1 MRLDEF
7 VDGLERDE
15 AAERRRLAEEKSYEI
30 TEYIDRVADRFED
43 AIQDDTMVGSTSP
56 SVFVGTSNYPAVS
69 TGILSPVGDED
80 RAGDYVTDD
89 SWYRQGYSID
99 DVFQRRTG
107 LMNSQ
112 QRVDVDAP
120 GRRAGQTTPAVADA
134 WDGMLGAQREVAIA
148 GNPVDVEIGLDGR
161 PDLGVDV
168 DDIAAPTGPNVAAE
182 SVDLTENPY
191 VPRPVKKTLEDDD
204 WQAEGA
210 MTYLYRRG
218 FDVYDIREILSAGAL
233 GQGENRR
240 LVPTRWSITAVDD
253 TIGKYLRGTLR
264 NATSIDETQVWYNE
278 FMGNR
283 FWIVLTPGQWEFEL
297 VEMKAPGSVWNPT
310 VDSGYWL
317 ASASEGYE
325 GRTGYVEE
333 TAGAYYA
340 SRLGVL
346 EHLAEE
352 GRQAKCLVLREVTDE
367 YWAPVGVWQIR
378 ESVRNAF
385 DPDGGRDVPGAEIP
399 PTLAG
404 KHATAETFRDAITG
418 LESQLPISI
427 GELRRKSD
435 MVAGIQSQLSDF

>member
-1 MRLDEF
+1 M
-7 VDGLERDE
+7 
-15 AAERRRLAEEKSYEI
+15 
-30 TEYIDRVADRFED
+30 
-43 AIQDDTMVGSTSP
+43 
-56 SVFVGTSNYPAVS
+56 
-69 TGILSPVGDED
+69 
-80 RAGDYVTDD
+80 
-89 SWYRQGYSID
+89 
-99 DVFQRRTG
+99 
-107 LMNSQ
+107 
-112 QRVDVDAP
+112 
-120 GRRAGQTTPAVADA
+120 
-134 WDGMLGAQREVAIA
+134 
-148 GNPVDVEIGLDGR
+148 
-161 PDLGVDV
+161 
-168 DDIAAPTGPNVAAE
+168 
-182 SVDLTENPY
+182 
-191 VPRPVKKTLEDDD
+191 PRPVKKTLEDDD

-283 FWIVLTPGQWEFEL
+283 FWIVLTPGQWEYEL

-325 GRTGYVEE
+325 GRTGYVDE

-340 SRLGVL
+340 ARLGVL

-385 DPDGGRDVPGAEIP
+385 DSDAGREMAGAEIP
-399 PTLAG
+399 PSLAG
-404 KHATAETFRDAITG
+404 EHATAESFREGIKG